1 MSLRR
6 LAAVLCAHLVIALP
20 LQAQTVTNESIDKLI
35 AGRKAEATEL
45 AKVADQ
51 TKELDRKIKEFR
63 DCFAQLR
70 ELGQVTGTS
79 ASGFKAKAVTRA
91 KCGATSE
98 DGWVDERQKL
108 LSDPEEAGA
117 RAAGMSREE
126 YALVKERAIL
136 FLGGSR
142 DFPEGELKVLTAR
155 ATDLSNALGVA
166 YARVDNGGGRRRGGG
181 VSGGVSGAIG
191 DALGNVVASQVR
203 MFTPDMT
210 WAYVAYLNGI
220 LYLSGATMFETDY
233 KPGEWTT
240 WEIKDA
246 SQPDQKMVLERAM
259 IRRDADKSEW
269 WRTRTIS
276 VTPEKADTIV
286 LESQM
291 KPMDAEGLTMTVVR
305 MRGKF
310 PGDTAGKELMVPEN
324 MHTISPQAF
333 GRKPTPESIAGAT
346 VGTETVKIGGTTYTA
361 KHVRFGSGGG
371 DMDWWLSDKAPGGL
385 VRVTSTANGKD
396 NMWTME
402 MTGSGKGAKSE
413 LGMK

>member
-1 MSLRR
+1 MR
-6 LAAVLCAHLVIALP
+6 LSHLARALCALAVIALP
-20 LQAQTVTNESIDKLI
+20 LQAQTITNESIDHFI
-35 AGRKAEATEL
+35 AGRNAEGPEL

-51 TKELDRKIKEFR
+51 TKELDRKIKDFR
-63 DCFAQLR
+63 DCFNGLR

-79 ASGFKAKAVTRA
+79 ASGFKAKAITRA

-98 DGWVDERQKL
+98 DGFIEDRQKL
-108 LSDPEEAGA
+108 LDHPEEVGA
-117 RAAGMSREE
+117 AAAGMSKED
-126 YALVKERAIL
+126 YAHFKERAIG
-136 FLGGSR
+136 FLGGDR
-142 DFPEGELKVLTAR
+142 NFAEGELKALTAR

-166 YARVDNGGGRRRGGG
+166 YARAGGRETRSSGGGI
-181 VSGGVSGAIG
+181 SGMVGNAMAGA
-191 DALGNVVASQVR
+191 VASQMR

-210 WAYVAYLNGI
+210 WAYVTYLNGI
-220 LYLSGATMFETDY
+220 LYMSGATMFETDY
-233 KPGEWTT
+233 KPGEWTSWT
-240 WEIKDA
+240 IKDA
-246 SQPDQKMVLERAM
+246 SQPDQSMVLERAM

-269 WRTRTIS
+269 WRTKTIS
-276 VTPEKADTIV
+276 VTPEKADTII
-286 LESQM
+286 LETQM
-291 KPMDAEGLTMTVVR
+291 KPMDADGLTMTVVR

-310 PGDTAGKELMVPEN
+310 PGDSAGKELMVPEN
-324 MHTISPQAF
+324 MHTISPAAF

-346 VGTETVKIGGTTYTA
+346 VGTESIKVGNTTYVA

-385 VRVTSTANGKD
+385 VKVTSTANGKD